1 MSKISFLI
9 FHNFVKKI
17 SSKWSVKTFVS
28 IVIFLVKMAPKNEK
42 IKENPPRKGKWRWT
56 ITGPLLAKVY
66 RCYSTCGYL
75 EASKEKLEI
84 WNKKSHFCRSQLHLA
99 PVELKP

>member
-42 IKENPPRKGKWRWT
+42 NKRESTSQRKMEMDYHRS
-56 ITGPLLAKVY
+56 TGA
-66 RCYSTCGYL
+66 
-75 EASKEKLEI
+75 I
-84 WNKKSHFCRSQLHLA
+84 A
-99 PVELKP
+99 PVAIWKLVRKNLKFVAKSLIYEGFNNK

>member
-28 IVIFLVKMAPKNEK
+28 IVILLVKMAPKNEK
-42 IKENPPRKGKWRWT
+42 IKENTPRKGKWRWT
-56 ITGPLLAKVY
+56 ITGPSLAQVY

-75 EASKEKLEI
+75 EASQEKSKI
-84 WNKKSHFCRSQLHLA
+84 WSKNSYLRRFH
-99 PVELKP
+99 

>member
-42 IKENPPRKGKWRWT
+42 IKENPPRKGKWKWT
-56 ITGPLLAKVY
+56 IKFDKILMSHDTNQP
-66 RCYSTCGYL
+66 YS
-75 EASKEKLEI
+75 
-84 WNKKSHFCRSQLHLA
+84 SQKI
-99 PVELKP
+99 E